1 MKTTTTII
9 SANSVQIKFYRFL
22 VFRRNKKQG
31 PSFLQIEDLIKK
43 SFSAFVYSK

>member
-1 MKTTTTII
+1 MKTTKTII

-31 PSFLQIEDLIKK
+31 PSFLQIEGLIKK